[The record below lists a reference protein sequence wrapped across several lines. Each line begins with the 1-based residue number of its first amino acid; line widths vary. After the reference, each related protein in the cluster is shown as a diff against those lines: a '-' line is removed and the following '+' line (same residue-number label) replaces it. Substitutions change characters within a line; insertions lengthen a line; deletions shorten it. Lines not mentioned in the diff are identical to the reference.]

1 MRRHRV
7 RAFVAR
13 SAGGPPWPCDPRGST
28 NQRCVRP
35 TSAQSSNPSGT
46 LIRSASALPLVAE
59 GNRCGRRFHDAVARF
74 GGQPGL
80 LRRAFSSHGALRRRQ
95 PPLTSLSRPEQHA
108 GSSERPRAHSLR
120 QDRLT
125 THFVKDA
132 PLPRPETPSPFRGT
146 NRLVL
151 AGDATRYVIRS
162 LLRVLDPRTRFWLGA
177 VYRVSRERC
186 FRLLAKNPFITWE
199 RCISRA
205 SVACLRAR
213 ATCVSPHS
221 FERRSC
227 ARRSGANES
236 RMHARAFVDASTL

>member
-1 MRRHRV
+1 MRTTDVCPILESIGHPDPFGFRAPARCRGEPV
-7 RAFVAR
+7 RTA
-13 SAGGPPWPCDPRGST
+13 
-28 NQRCVRP
+28 
-35 TSAQSSNPSGT
+35 
-46 LIRSASALPLVAE
+46 
-59 GNRCGRRFHDAVARF
+59 FHDAVARF

-177 VYRVSRERC
+177 VSRFSRAMLSSSCEEPLHNVGEVHLPRIGG
-186 FRLLAKNPFITWE
+186 LLASTSDVRVTPLFRVEIV
-199 RCISRA
+199 RA
-205 SVACLRAR
+205 SAGSERVEDARAR
-213 ATCVSPHS
+213 
-221 FERRSC
+221 
-227 ARRSGANES
+227 
-236 RMHARAFVDASTL
+236 L